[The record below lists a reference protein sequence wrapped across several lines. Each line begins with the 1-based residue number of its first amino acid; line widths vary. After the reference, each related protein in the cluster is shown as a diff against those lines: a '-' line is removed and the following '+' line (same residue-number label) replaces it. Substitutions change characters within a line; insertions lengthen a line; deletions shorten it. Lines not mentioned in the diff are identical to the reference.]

1 MPTHSTSHNA
11 RQERGTQALPGTER
25 PAGAPAL
32 AAWQIEALQKL
43 TREKPLLVTDDDVM
57 SRKFYHA
64 LLADTFGLGLIETG
78 DPAEALRIC
87 QRQPV
92 SLVITCIIKP
102 ARIDGIKLVS
112 DLRASANLR
121 TLPLLVITASQ
132 HTRELAFEAGADAY
146 LSKPCHPNEI
156 LQEIWLLLRSHVL

>member
-1 MPTHSTSHNA
+1 MPAHSTSHD
-11 RQERGTQALPGTER
+11 TQPKRAAQTLSTTER
-25 PAGAPAL
+25 ASNPPAL
-32 AAWQIEALQKL
+32 AAWQIEALKNL

-57 SRKFYHA
+57 SRKFYRA

-78 DPAEALRIC
+78 DPGEALRIC

-102 ARIDGIKLVS
+102 ARIDGLKLVS
-112 DLRASANLR
+112 DLRSNAHLR

-132 HTRELAFEAGADAY
+132 HTRDLAFEVGADAY

-156 LQEIWLLLRSHVL
+156 LQEIWRLLRGQIL

>member
-1 MPTHSTSHNA
+1 MPANSTSSEA
-11 RQERGTQALPGTER
+11 QQQRSAQGISKPERSASP
-25 PAGAPAL
+25 PAL
-32 AAWQIEALQKL
+32 AAWQIDALKKL

-57 SRKFYHA
+57 SRKFYRA

-102 ARIDGIKLVS
+102 ARIDGLKLVS
-112 DLRASANLR
+112 DLRASGSMR

-132 HTRELAFEAGADAY
+132 HTRDLAFEAGADAY

-156 LQEIWLLLRSHVL
+156 LQEIWLLLRSQVL